1 MKKSFREIVIAN
13 RSYRGYD
20 ESYKFTREKLEE
32 YVDLTRF
39 TPSSVNMQPFKYYIA
54 YEKSN
59 VDTIQKM
66 TKWARALP
74 ELNLPYEGKRPTGF
88 IVICQDT
95 NIFANTNRFMKDVGI
110 VAQTILLQ
118 AADDGLG
125 GCMIGNFNAEEVKSI
140 LDLSENL
147 LPLLIVALGKPAEKI
162 VITEVKEDGKTD
174 YYRDENDVHYV
185 PKRSLED
192 ILINK

>member
-1 MKKSFREIVIAN
+1 MKKTFREIVIAN

-32 YVDLTRF
+32 YVDITRF

-192 ILINK
+192 ILIN

>member
-1 MKKSFREIVIAN
+1 MEKTFRDIVVAN

-20 ESYKFTREKLEE
+20 ESYKFTEEKLKE

-54 YEKSN
+54 YEKEK

-88 IVICQDT
+88 IVVCQDT
-95 NIFANTNRFMKDVGI
+95 DIYSNINRFMKDVGI

-118 AADDGLG
+118 AAEEGLG
-125 GCMIGNFNAEEVKSI
+125 GCMIGNFSAEEVKTT
-140 LDLSENL
+140 LKLTENIV
-147 LPLLIVALGKPAEKI
+147 PLLIIALGKPAEKI
-162 VITEVKEDGKTD
+162 VLTDVVDGKTD

-185 PKRSLED
+185 PKRSLSD
-192 ILINK
+192 ILL

>member
-1 MKKSFREIVIAN
+1 MGNFKELVKRN

-20 ESYKFTREKLEE
+20 ESYRFTKEQLED
-32 YVDLTRF
+32 YVDTTRF
-39 TPSSVNMQPFKYYIA
+39 TASSVNMQPLKYFIA
-54 YEKSN
+54 YEKEM
-59 VDTIQKM
+59 VDTIQAM

-74 ELNLPYEGKRPTGF
+74 DLDLPYVGKRPTGF

-95 NIFANTNRFMKDVGI
+95 DIAPNTQRFMKDVGI

-118 AADDGLG
+118 ATEEGLG
-125 GCMIGNFNAEEVKSI
+125 GCMIGNFKPEEVSEI
-140 LDLSENL
+140 LEFSENIV
-147 LPLLIVALGKPAEKI
+147 PLLIVALGKPDEEI
-162 VITEVKEDGKTD
+162 VITDVKESGTN

-192 ILINK
+192 ILI

>member
-1 MKKSFREIVIAN
+1 MKKTFREIVIAN

-20 ESYKFTREKLEE
+20 ESYKFTKEKLEE

-39 TPSSVNMQPFKYYIA
+39 TPSSVNMQPFKYYVA

-125 GCMIGNFNAEEVKSI
+125 GCMIGNFNADEVKST

-192 ILINK
+192 ILIN

>member
-1 MKKSFREIVIAN
+1 MKKTFREIVIAN

-39 TPSSVNMQPFKYYIA
+39 TPSSVNMQPFKYYVA

-118 AADDGLG
+118 AAEDGLG
-125 GCMIGNFNAEEVKSI
+125 GCMIGNFNAEEVKST
-140 LDLSENL
+140 LCLSDNL
-147 LPLLIVALGKPAEKI
+147 LPLLIVALGKPSEKI

-185 PKRSLED
+185 PKRSLKD
-192 ILINK
+192 ILIN